1 MGRCCLL
8 TSFVL
13 HTLIK
18 MLFKILFVPPQRAL
32 QWCMSKL
39 KSQCIMRGGLEE
51 LRAVLYE
58 NMKARVQHFKPP
70 LGAPSAASCQYPAT
84 WGLVADPRNKLGNV
98 WVLGFIIIINSCNLT
113 FLEFGGWPNWRRGSC
128 LADLRTRPG
137 QWRYNNT
144 GLQFYKC
151 GHKQKHPS
159 GWELLT
165 WDIWKE
171 FGTIFH
177 RKPTIER
184 AIINLTFYCWDLTLR
199 TVGNSTQSILRL

>member
-1 MGRCCLL
+1 
-8 TSFVL
+8 
-13 HTLIK
+13 
-18 MLFKILFVPPQRAL
+18 
-32 QWCMSKL
+32 
-39 KSQCIMRGGLEE
+39 
-51 LRAVLYE
+51 
-58 NMKARVQHFKPP
+58 MKARVQHFKPP

-84 WGLVADPRNKLGNV
+84 CGLVPDPRNKLGNV

-113 FLEFGGWPNWRRGSC
+113 FLESGGWPRNEGEEVAQRTCEHDPDNDVTITRGE
-128 LADLRTRPG
+128 
-137 QWRYNNT
+137 
-144 GLQFYKC
+144 FYKC

-199 TVGNSTQSILRL
+199 TVGNCTQSILRLKRTVILFFAVSKMCDVIW

>member
-1 MGRCCLL
+1 
-8 TSFVL
+8 
-13 HTLIK
+13 
-18 MLFKILFVPPQRAL
+18 
-32 QWCMSKL
+32 
-39 KSQCIMRGGLEE
+39 
-51 LRAVLYE
+51 
-58 NMKARVQHFKPP
+58 MKARVQHFKPP

-84 WGLVADPRNKLGNV
+84 CGLVPDPRNKLGNV

-113 FLEFGGWPNWRRGSC
+113 FLESGGWPKWRRGSC
-128 LADLRTRPG
+128 TADLRTRPG

-144 GLQFYKC
+144 GEFYKC

-199 TVGNSTQSILRL
+199 TVGNCTQSILRSELWSCFSQSQKCVMSYDRVDSWKLTCTC